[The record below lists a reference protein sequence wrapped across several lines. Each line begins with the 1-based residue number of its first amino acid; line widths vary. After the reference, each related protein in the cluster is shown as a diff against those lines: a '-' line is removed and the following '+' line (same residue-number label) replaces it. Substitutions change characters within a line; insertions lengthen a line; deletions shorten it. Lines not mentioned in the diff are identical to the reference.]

1 MRAEV
6 EIKIHVFHHFMMS
19 NHSHSGMQPP
29 TLITV
34 CISSYFLHCH
44 SLVVGDR
51 GVGATECLCNFTL
64 ERKRQHRQTSEHPKS
79 PFYISVSERGD
90 PTHCQ
95 ALQREQK
102 KTANHVYLSTQLR
115 FHFERLWAG
124 ALTLKSACCRA
135 AFKENNAWFFFFS
148 SPYLASV
155 SQPAISSSTTRQA
168 EMKRCWTFKWLYSI
182 RPLLL
187 HFVTQEVWCCCILF
201 IVLVLVVAGAE

>member
-1 MRAEV
+1 MSGWPHRTFLPQYECRKYFEQTITQGLV
-6 EIKIHVFHHFMMS
+6 YESRGRGQNLCISPFHDVQSLTLRHA
-19 NHSHSGMQPP
+19 GPP
-29 TLITV
+29 LTLITV

-102 KTANHVYLSTQLR
+102 KKNSKPRLS
-115 FHFERLWAG
+115 FHTITISLWK
-124 ALTLKSACCRA
+124 ALS
-135 AFKENNAWFFFFS
+135 WS
-148 SPYLASV
+148 SN
-155 SQPAISSSTTRQA
+155 T
-168 EMKRCWTFKWLYSI
+168 
-182 RPLLL
+182 
-187 HFVTQEVWCCCILF
+187 
-201 IVLVLVVAGAE
+201 